1 MKYLLDNYFIKP
13 ICELYKVVAEEES
26 MVVSV
31 KNTSKMFSKPV
42 KLIYYPGLQYR
53 LDNCAMC
60 RTYLSFGSKEKIMD
74 FDTLYD
80 YANFIKLIEK
90 MFLFVNDTNNIMVCD
105 SSLTE
110 TKKTLVFQLSDSI
123 IVFNL
128 FYDNENKIVDLH
140 IKRNTGK
147 KMENHYRFINASHA
161 NEDSLTKSDLT
172 LIQFVADTVCHIM
185 ASYYTY
191 VASVIALGKL
201 GEMCLNGIVSFDDP
215 MNPYDNDLRI
225 RSRLDTYS
233 VEQVEAASIL
243 YSYSDKGD
251 IFGKLKP
258 NSIIY
263 YKPERGVVNIE

>member
-1 MKYLLDNYFIKP
+1 MKYLLDNYFTNP
-13 ICELYKVVAEEES
+13 ICELYKVVSEGKS

-31 KNTSKMFSKPV
+31 KNTSKLFSKPV
-42 KLIYYPGLQYR
+42 KLIYYPDLQYR
-53 LDNCAMC
+53 LDNCTMC
-60 RTYLSFGSKEKIMD
+60 ATYLSLGSKERIMD
-74 FDTLYD
+74 FDTLYG
-80 YANFIKLIEK
+80 YANFIKLVEK

-128 FYDNENKIVDLH
+128 FYDNENRIIDLH

-191 VASVIALGKL
+191 VASVIASGKL
-201 GEMCLNGIVSFDDP
+201 GEMCLNGIVLFDDP

-225 RSRLDTYS
+225 RSHLDNYS
-233 VEQVEAASIL
+233 IEQAEAASIL
-243 YSYSDKGD
+243 YSHYDRRD
-251 IFGKLKP
+251 LLEKLKP

-263 YKPERGVVNIE
+263 YKPERGV